1 MPPKP
6 QKRGNESG
14 TAKMDFE
21 LNGPPQPQMVGFCD
35 LVGVGI
41 ASVSKKLLLII
52 FSMNQFH
59 NIAQGVLEL

>member
-1 MPPKP
+1 
-6 QKRGNESG
+6 
-14 TAKMDFE
+14 MDFE

-41 ASVSKKLLLII
+41 ESVSKKRLLLII